1 VQLVVDWDGTC
12 TVRDSLVAAIHDL
25 GDPSVY
31 EGSFQEKFGSY
42 GEALAAEVHTLQ
54 VTAEEAAAWA
64 VENVELRPGF
74 HELVEEHW
82 PIVVSSG
89 LPQLIAPVLEREG
102 LLDLEVRSNDAE
114 VRDDGW
120 RVIFRD
126 DGVCPVC
133 GDRCKRRS
141 LPDTRPLVF
150 VGDGWSDRC
159 ASLAAD
165 RVFARAGLASYL
177 DEQGVAYT
185 PFETFFDVS
194 AAIGV

>member
-1 VQLVVDWDGTC
+1 VKLVVDWDGTV

-31 EGSFQEKFGSY
+31 EGSFQERFGSY
-42 GEALAAEVHTLQ
+42 GEALAAEVHTLR

-64 VENVELRPGF
+64 VEHVEIRPGF
-74 HELVEEHW
+74 HELVARYQ
-82 PIVVSSG
+82 PVIVSSG
-89 LPQLIAPVLEREG
+89 LPQLIRPVLEREG
-102 LLDLEVRSNDAE
+102 LAYLEVRSNDAE
-114 VRDDGW
+114 VGADGW
-120 RVIFRD
+120 RVVFRD
-126 DGVCPVC
+126 EGVCNVC

-141 LPDTRPLVF
+141 LPEASPRVF

-177 DEQGVAYT
+177 DEEGVAYE
-185 PFETFFDVS
+185 PFETFFDV
-194 AAIGV
+194 AARLP

>member
-1 VQLVVDWDGTC
+1 VQLVLDWDGTC
-12 TVRDSLVAAIHDL
+12 TVRDSLVAAVHDL

-31 EGSFQEKFGSY
+31 EDSFQERFGSY
-42 GEALAAEVHTLQ
+42 GEALAAEVRTLQ

-64 VENVELRPGF
+64 VQNVELRAGF
-74 HELVEEHW
+74 RELVEQHR
-82 PIVVSSG
+82 PVVVSSG
-89 LPQLIAPVLEREG
+89 LPQLILPVLEREG
-102 LLDLEVRSNDAE
+102 LLHLEVRSNDAE
-114 VRDDGW
+114 IRPDGW

-126 DGVCPVC
+126 EDACAVC

-141 LPDTRPLVF
+141 LPETRPLVF

-185 PFETFFDVS
+185 PFETFFDV
-194 AAIGV
+194 AADLP

>member
-1 VQLVVDWDGTC
+1 VQLVVDWDGTV

-25 GDPSVY
+25 GDPTVY

-42 GEALAAEVHTLQ
+42 GEALAAEVHTLR

-64 VENVELRPGF
+64 VEHVEIRAGF
-74 HELVEEHW
+74 HELVERHR
-82 PIVVSSG
+82 PVIVSSG
-89 LPQLIAPVLEREG
+89 LPQLIRPVLERDG
-102 LLDLEVRSNDAE
+102 LTQLEVRSNGAE
-114 VRDDGW
+114 VRPDGW

-126 DGVCPVC
+126 EGVCPVC
-133 GDRCKRRS
+133 GDKCKRRS
-141 LPDTRPLVF
+141 LPDASPLVF

-177 DEQGVAYT
+177 AEQSVAYE
-185 PFETFFDVS
+185 PFETFFDV
-194 AAIGV
+194 AAALP